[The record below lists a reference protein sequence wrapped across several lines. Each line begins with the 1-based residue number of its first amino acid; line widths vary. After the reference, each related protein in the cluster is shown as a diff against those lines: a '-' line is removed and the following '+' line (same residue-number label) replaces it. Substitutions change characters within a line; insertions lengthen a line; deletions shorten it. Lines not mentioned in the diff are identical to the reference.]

1 MHTNRKACRLWAC
14 GPAHSCLAKIRR
26 KTGIVYQQNC
36 LDDIMTVRENLMY
49 RGILHG
55 ASRREARSQCSK
67 LGEILK
73 YFCPYS
79 RNGRMSSAMNGLCSW
94 ENTCVF
100 RWPVWVGFPHLGDV
114 SAFSAANLLS
124 AVPCIWETVCCP
136 ESDVITGLRGAIK

>member
-1 MHTNRKACRLWAC
+1 
-14 GPAHSCLAKIRR
+14 
-26 KTGIVYQQNC
+26 
-36 LDDIMTVRENLMY
+36 MTVRENLMY

-124 AVPCIWETVCCP
+124 AGSSLHLGDGVLSGI
-136 ESDVITGLRGAIK
+136 

>member
-14 GPAHSCLAKIRR
+14 GLAHSCLAKIRR

-36 LDDIMTVRENLMY
+36 LDDIKTVRENLMY

-67 LGEILK
+67 LEEILK

-124 AVPCIWETVCCP
+124 AGSSLHLGDGVLSGI
-136 ESDVITGLRGAIK
+136 